1 MRTNALLK
9 FDKFQSIV
17 YAIHMNADSETELPK
32 IRLATESW
40 VEKHMADTELRLER
54 AFHDQTKM
62 LYGKLSEMNNSL
74 NQRLNQQTLAI
85 VLAILAVGAALVGTV
100 FFK

>member
-1 MRTNALLK
+1 MNALT
-9 FDKFQSIV
+9 D
-17 YAIHMNADSETELPK
+17 TEIPK
-32 IRLATESW
+32 IKIATEPW

-62 LYGKLSEMNNSL
+62 LYDKLSEMNQSL

-85 VLAILAVGAALVGTV
+85 VLAILAVGAALVGAV